1 MPGVKVTTNVRSGP
15 SAGAQPPSGQFFLAG
30 VFERGSVT
38 SAVRVRS
45 IAELNRY
52 FGNSTTYSAGYDQ
65 AITFFNEGGNQA
77 YIARVVG
84 SGAETGTLSLVDR
97 AETPLATLTVSAANP
112 GAWSN
117 NLTVEISDGPTTGT
131 YRMTL
136 RLNGAIVEDYNNL
149 TSPDDAV
156 LKFNGSPYVNVVNAG
171 SESAAPDNN
180 PVVQAATSLSA
191 GDDDRGTITS
201 DSYIAALDLFAP
213 AYGDGAVA
221 IPGQTGSAIFNALI
235 NHAQTNNRIALLASA
250 RGASVANLQSDV
262 AALNSEYAGIFA
274 PWVVIPGSSAISN
287 KAISPEGYVAAVR
300 SRAHTQVGPWRAPA
314 GQFAMAQ
321 YVLDVDQSFDS
332 YDADLLDD
340 SRVSVIRNVN
350 GSVRLYGWRSTS
362 TDTDNWAYLKD
373 RDTVNRIEIASQSAL
388 EQYVFEVID
397 GQGRLQAAINA
408 TLVGILDPMAQAG
421 GLFAIYDADGNETD
435 PGYIIDTSSSI
446 NPLSSLALGTINA
459 TVAVRISP
467 TGALINL
474 VITKVGLLSA
484 LTA

>member
-1 MPGVKVTTNVRSGP
+1 MPGVNVTTNVRSGP
-15 SAGAQPPSGQFFLAG
+15 SAGAQPPSGQFFLVG

-38 SAVRVRS
+38 DAVRVRS

-52 FGNSTTYSAGYDQ
+52 FGSSNTYGVGYDQ
-65 AITFFNEGGNQA
+65 AATFFNEGGNQA

-84 SGAETGTLSLVDR
+84 SAAETGTLSLVDR
-97 AETPLATLTVSAANP
+97 AATPVATLTVNAANP

-131 YRMTL
+131 FRMTL

-156 LKFNGSPYVNVVNAG
+156 LKFTGSPYVTVVNAG
-171 SESAAPDNN
+171 STTAAPNNN
-180 PVVQAATSLSA
+180 PVVQAATSVGA
-191 GDDDRGTITS
+191 GDDDRASITS
-201 DSYIAALDLFAP
+201 NDYIAALDKFVP
-213 AYGDGAVA
+213 SFGDGAVA
-221 IPGQTGSAIFNALI
+221 IPGQTGAAIFDALI
-235 NHAQTNNRIALLASA
+235 NHAETNNRIALLASA

-262 AALNSEYAGIFA
+262 ASLNSEYAGLFA
-274 PWVVIPGSSAISN
+274 PWVIIPGASAITN

-300 SRAHTQVGPWRAPA
+300 ARAHAQVGPWRAPA
-314 GQFAMAQ
+314 GQFAMAT
-321 YVLDVDQSFDS
+321 YVLDVDQAFNS

-362 TDTDNWAYLKD
+362 TDTDDWAYLKD
-373 RDTVNRIEIASQSAL
+373 RDTINRIVVASEGAL

-397 GQGRLQAAINA
+397 GQGRLQQAINA

-421 GLFAIYDADGNETD
+421 GLFAIYDAEGNETD

-446 NPLSSLALGTINA
+446 NPLSSLAQGQVNA
-459 TVAVRISP
+459 TIAARISP
-467 TGALINL
+467 TGALVNL
-474 VITKVGLLSA
+474 VITKVGLLAA
-484 LTA
+484 LNA